1 MAAQPSPKKVH
12 LSFRSIWFD
21 PNIRALVFQV
31 LAIIFVVCF
40 FYDIILNAIHNLDSR
55 GIKTGFEFLSQRA
68 GFGIIQSLIPY
79 TEDSSYGRTFLV
91 GLCNTLLVSI
101 LGIILS
107 TIIGFLVGV
116 ARLSQNWVVAKL
128 SAIYVDILRNTPL
141 LLQIFFWYNAVLS
154 PLPTPRHSAH
164 ISDLIFLNNRGL
176 YIPSPIFH
184 SGSQWIVAA
193 FLIVITITFWMRR
206 WANKKQLKTG
216 KTFPVFWISIALIIF
231 LPLFTFWIFGAP
243 ISFDIPQL
251 RGFNF
256 RGGWVIIPEL
266 TALLLSLSLYASA
279 FIAEIVRSG
288 IEAINKG
295 QSEAAHSL
303 GLSKGQTLRLV
314 IIPQAM
320 RVIIPPLT
328 SEYLNLTKNSSLAT
342 AIGYPELVS
351 VFMGTTLNQTG
362 QAIEVI
368 AMTMAVYLVISLVTS
383 FVMNIYNRK
392 VALVER

>member
-1 MAAQPSPKKVH
+1 MATQPSPKKVH

-21 PNIRALVFQV
+21 PNIRALIFQI
-31 LAIIFVVCF
+31 LAIIFVVWF
-40 FYDIILNAIHNLDSR
+40 FHDIISNAIHNLDSR

-79 TEDSSYGRTFLV
+79 TEDSTYGRTFLV

-101 LGIILS
+101 IGIILS
-107 TIIGFLVGV
+107 TIIGFLIGV

-128 SAIYVDILRNTPL
+128 SAVYVDILRNTPL

-164 ISDLIFLNNRGL
+164 ISDLVFLNNRGL
-176 YIPSPIFH
+176 YIPGPVFH
-184 SGSQWIVAA
+184 SGSEWVVAA
-193 FLIVITITFWMRR
+193 FLISLAIIVWMRH
-206 WANKKQLKTG
+206 WAHSRQLKTG
-216 KTFPVFWISIALIIF
+216 QPFSIFWISVGIVVL
-231 LPLFTFWIFGAP
+231 LPLLTFWIFGSP
-243 ISFDIPQL
+243 ISLNIPHL

-256 RGGWVIIPEL
+256 RGGWTIIPEL

-288 IEAINKG
+288 IEAVNKG

-303 GLSKGQTLRLV
+303 GLSKSQTLRLV

-383 FVMNIYNRK
+383 FLMNIYNRK